1 MPSLAEFLGV
11 WTFDPWALLTALL
24 LGVSY
29 LWAVRSLAEPWPL
42 RRSAMFFLL
51 GLGSYLWVSCGFLG
65 SYAETLRWAFAI
77 KLALLLFIVP
87 LLLALGKPL
96 TLARLA
102 IPAGRARELL
112 GRFTRRPLAFFG
124 NAVVAPLL
132 GLLLFSMM
140 LTPLAGTLRLNAPL
154 DQGLTVLLPL
164 IGLLMVLP
172 VAEAGGKALN
182 GLIVLQLLFAFIEL
196 LLDAVPGVFLR
207 LSTTVLDGAAPLSGS
222 HPLWFPSPLRDQQLA
237 GDWLWF
243 IAEAA
248 DLPLLILM
256 FMRFAKMDKRERA
269 AVDELSDEEMEAL
282 SEAHLQRFYGN
293 DGRSS

>member
-1 MPSLAEFLGV
+1 MTALFLG
-11 WTFDPWALLTALL
+11 
-24 LGVSY
+24 GSY
-29 LWAVRSLAEPWPL
+29 LWAVRSVAERWPL
-42 RRSAMFFLL
+42 RRTAMFFLL
-51 GLGSYLWVSCGFLG
+51 GLASYLWVSCGFLG
-65 SYAETLRWAFAI
+65 SYAEELRWAFSI
-77 KLALLLFIVP
+77 KLALLLFVVP

-102 IPAGRARELL
+102 FPRGRTRTVLARL
-112 GRFTRRPLAFFG
+112 TRRPLAFFG
-124 NAVVAPLL
+124 NAVVAPIL

-164 IGLLMVLP
+164 VGLLMVLP

-207 LSTTVLDGAAPLSGS
+207 LSNTVLDGAAPFSGAQ
-222 HPLWFPSPLRDQQLA
+222 PPWFPNPLRDQQLA

-256 FMRFAKMDKRERA
+256 FMRFATMDKRERA